1 MKTNAD
7 ILIIGGGVIGTGIAY
22 TMAKSG
28 RSVILLEKGEV
39 CQGAGGATDGIIALH
54 TKTPGVRL
62 QMGLASAGMFPELL
76 DDLGNR
82 CEYRENCGGFLT
94 CENEDEYNSVAANI
108 EAECADGNEVCM
120 IDGGTLRKMEPLCAP
135 HLVGAKYAR
144 RTSIINTFELI
155 FAYQR
160 RAEDLGAQFLPLTEV
175 TGYIKSDSRVTGVHT
190 NRGDFYGNLV
200 VNCTGAWAGITSR
213 PLGVNIPIQP
223 RRGQFA
229 ISEPVEPCVHGAFA
243 SAFYIA
249 VKYFPEKMKEM
260 SPLVQRT
267 GNAFGIEQTDS
278 GTMLLTSTREL
289 VGFDKRTTLE
299 GIEAILRTACR
310 MMPKLREMNFIR
322 TFSGFRPYCEDGNS
336 VLGGVDGLD
345 GYMVCAGHEGDGISL
360 SPLVN
365 RLFLQKV
372 NGEKGLFDL
381 EMFSPNRFP
390 QNL

>member
-1 MKTNAD
+1 MKNNAD

-22 TMAKSG
+22 TMVKSG

-62 QMGLASAGMFPELL
+62 QMSLASAMMFPELL
-76 DDLGNR
+76 DDLGDR
-82 CEYRENCGGFLT
+82 CEYRENCGGYLT
-94 CENEDEYNSVAANI
+94 CENEDEYSSVAASI
-108 EAECADGNEVCM
+108 EAELADGNEVCM
-120 IDGGTLRKMEPLCAP
+120 IDGDTLREMEPLCAP

-144 RTSIINTFELI
+144 RTSIINTFQLI

-160 RAEDLGAQFLPLTEV
+160 RAQDLGARFHSFTEV
-175 TGYIKSDSRVTGVHT
+175 TGYITNGSRVTGVQT
-190 NRGDFYGNLV
+190 TKGDFYGGLV
-200 VNCTGAWAGITSR
+200 VNCTGAWSGITSK
-213 PLGVNIPIQP
+213 PLGLNIPIKP
-223 RRGQFA
+223 RRGQFV
-229 ISEPVEPCVHGAFA
+229 ISEPVEHCVHGAFA

-260 SPLVQRT
+260 SPLVQST

-289 VGFDKRTTLE
+289 VGFDKRTTLR
-299 GIEAILRTACR
+299 GIEAILGTACR
-310 MMPKLREMNFIR
+310 MMPKLRELNFIR
-322 TFSGFRPYCEDGNS
+322 TFSGFRPYCEDSNS
-336 VLGGVDGLD
+336 ILGGVDGLD

-360 SPLVN
+360 SPVVN
-365 RLFLQKV
+365 KLFLQKV
-372 NGEKGLFDL
+372 NGEAGMFDL
-381 EMFSPNRFP
+381 DMFSPNRFP